1 VKHFIEESPM
11 RRVLFLSVAVIVVGA
26 SLAAGAYWW
35 TELRLIEATDDA
47 YLQSDISIISP
58 KVEGYVT
65 KIAVRDHQQVQAG
78 DVLATID
85 DRDFA
90 ARLAQSEA
98 ALAAERASLTTI
110 DSQIDLQQSLIAQ
123 AAANIASAEAE
134 QHRSAQDR
142 QRYENLLQ
150 NSDASRQRFEQAD
163 ADARKA
169 VAVLNGTRAAETA
182 SRNQLAVL
190 RAQRKQQEAKAL
202 QAAAT
207 RDLAR
212 NDLDDTL
219 IRSPVDGVVGNKGVQ
234 LGQYV
239 KAGTQLLAVVP
250 LTQAYVVANFKETQ
264 LTRMQ
269 PGQTVAIRVDAFPDE
284 RFEGRVE
291 SVSPASG
298 SQWSIMPPE
307 NATGNFTKI
316 VQRVPVRIA
325 VAADGPVAALLR
337 PGLSVTVSVDTRVT
351 PQGGAAVAG
360 IWRPTA
366 AALHASR

>member
-1 VKHFIEESPM
+1 MM
-11 RRVLFLSVAVIVVGA
+11 RRVVLLSVAVIAIGA
-26 SLAAGAYWW
+26 SIAGGAYWW
-35 TELRLIEATDDA
+35 TELRLIETTDDA

-58 KVEGYVT
+58 KVEGYV
-65 KIAVRDHQQVQAG
+65 KSIAVRDHQQVRAG
-78 DVLATID
+78 DTLATID

-90 ARLAQSEA
+90 AKLAQNEA
-98 ALAAERASLTTI
+98 ALASEQASVTTI
-110 DSQIDLQQSLIAQ
+110 DSQIELQQSLIAQ
-123 AAANIASAEAE
+123 AAATIASAEAE

-142 QRYENLLQ
+142 QRYQNLLQ
-150 NSDASRQRFEQAD
+150 NSDASRQRFEQAES
-163 ADARKA
+163 DARKA
-169 VAVLNGTRAAETA
+169 IAALNGAHAAETA

-212 NDLDDTL
+212 NDLENTL
-219 IRSPVDGVVGNKGVQ
+219 IRSPVDGIVGNKGVQ

-250 LTQAYVVANFKETQ
+250 LSQAYIVANFKETQ

-269 PGQTVAIRVDAFPDE
+269 PGQPVEIRVDAFPDQ
-284 RFEGRVE
+284 RFEGHVE
-291 SVSPASG
+291 SLSPASG
-298 SQWSIMPPE
+298 SQWSILPPE

-325 VAADGPVAALLR
+325 VPSDSAVAARLR

-360 IWRPTA
+360 IWSPA
-366 AALHASR
+366 AATLHAAR

>member
-1 VKHFIEESPM
+1 
-11 RRVLFLSVAVIVVGA
+11 R
-26 SLAAGAYWW
+26 
-35 TELRLIEATDDA
+35 
-47 YLQSDISIISP
+47 
-58 KVEGYVT
+58 
-65 KIAVRDHQQVQAG
+65 AG

-85 DRDFA
+85 DRDFSA
-90 ARLAQSEA
+90 KLAQSEA
-98 ALAAERASLTTI
+98 ALAAEQANLVTI
-110 DSQIDLQQSLIAQ
+110 DSQIELQQSLIAQ

-142 QRYENLLQ
+142 QRYQNLLQ
-150 NSDASRQRFEQAD
+150 NSDASRQRFEQAES
-163 ADARKA
+163 DARKA
-169 VAVLNGTRAAETA
+169 VAVLNGAHAAETA

-212 NDLDDTL
+212 NDLANTQ
-219 IRSPVDGVVGNKGVQ
+219 IRSPVDGIVGNKGVR

-250 LTQAYVVANFKETQ
+250 LSQSYIVANFKETQ

-269 PGQTVAIRVDAFPDE
+269 PGQPVQIRVDAFPD
-284 RFEGRVE
+284 RKFEGHVE

-325 VAADGPVAALLR
+325 VPSDGPDAAQLR

-351 PQGGAAVAG
+351 PQGGAIVAG
-360 IWRPTA
+360 IWSP
-366 AALHASR
+366 AALHAAR